1 MIDRDRRA
9 QLLAAKRARETRG
22 QVAAD
27 FVDEW
32 FREQREFAD
41 DPAQLKAAICGR
53 RAGKTRMGNRDFV
66 RCASTTQYG
75 RFLYLNETR
84 AEARRLAWHGAR
96 GDGMASLVQKY
107 KMPAVCNAADLTIHF
122 PDIDS
127 WIYLIGAD
135 DEAGV
140 AKALGM
146 PYHKIWWDE
155 FQKVRPTLA
164 QTIREV
170 MMPTLLDYEGQF
182 QVTGTPKRNAIGL
195 FHDITQPTK
204 SKRLPGWSVHHWNL
218 LSNPFFGRAKQ
229 VEGRWFV
236 VAGLRDA
243 VVSGPHSEGELEAA
257 VRGARWTRGI
267 VALQKLLGGPE
278 VAPLDSPLL
287 RREGFGEWAYEADA
301 FVYPV
306 LATDLAQL
314 CYAPARLRSDG
325 FPDIARA
332 LQDLPEWGDREYFC
346 SLGVDLG
353 YSPDPFAFCLEAW
366 SLADPVLYEVA
377 SWKKTELHSDKQ
389 VEIMKSI
396 RDIVPIAITVA
407 DAGGGGK
414 QVVAGW
420 SEKWVERYGMP
431 IVEATKKN
439 KHGAIEQMGHD
450 VRGGTWRCREGG
462 GWIEE
467 AKEHQW
473 LSIVSA
479 TGKQI
484 EDPTTPNHILDCGL
498 YAHRESYHHRYR
510 PEPAKVLP
518 GTPEWVLREELELE
532 STALAPIEGPYGYR

>member
-1 MIDRDRRA
+1 MIERDRRE
-9 QLLAAKRARETRG
+9 QLLAARRARTQRIG
-22 QVAAD
+22 VAD
-27 FVDEW
+27 GFVEEW
-32 FREQREFAD
+32 FPEQRAFAD
-41 DPAQLKAAICGR
+41 DSSQLKAAICGR

-75 RFLYLNETR
+75 RFLYINETR
-84 AEARRLAWHGAR
+84 SEARRLAWHGAR

-107 KMPAVCNAADLTIHF
+107 NLPAELNSADLTIRF
-122 PDIDS
+122 PAIDS

-135 DEAGV
+135 DESGV
-140 AKALGM
+140 QKALGM

-155 FQKVRPTLA
+155 FQKVRPMLA

-182 QVTGTPKRNAIGL
+182 QVTGTPKRNALGL
-195 FHDITQPTK
+195 FHDITQPIK
-204 SKRLPGWSVHHWNL
+204 EKRLPGWSVHHWNL
-218 LSNPFFGRAKQ
+218 LANPFFGRPRLIDD
-229 VEGRWFV
+229 RWFV
-236 VAGLRDA
+236 VAGIKDA
-243 VVSGPHSEGELEAA
+243 VISGPHETGELEAA

-267 VALQKLLGGPE
+267 LALQKLLGGPE
-278 VAPLDSPLL
+278 VAPLDSPLI
-287 RREGFGEWAYEADA
+287 RREGLGEWAYEADA
-301 FVYPV
+301 YVYPA
-306 LATDLAQL
+306 LAVINEI
-314 CYAPARLRSDG
+314 CYAPARFRPDG

-332 LQDLPEWGDREYFC
+332 LLDLPGWGEREYFM

-366 SLADPVLYEVA
+366 SLKDPVLYEVA

-420 SEKWVERYGMP
+420 SEKWVERYGLP

-450 VRGGTWRCREGG
+450 VRGGNWKCRDGG
-462 GWIEE
+462 AWLEE

-484 EDPTTPNHILDCGL
+484 EDPTTPNHVLDCGL

-510 PEPAKVLP
+510 PEPPKCIP
-518 GTPEWVLREELELE
+518 NTPEWVLREERELE
-532 STALAPIEGPYGYR
+532 DAAQDEFTPYGYR